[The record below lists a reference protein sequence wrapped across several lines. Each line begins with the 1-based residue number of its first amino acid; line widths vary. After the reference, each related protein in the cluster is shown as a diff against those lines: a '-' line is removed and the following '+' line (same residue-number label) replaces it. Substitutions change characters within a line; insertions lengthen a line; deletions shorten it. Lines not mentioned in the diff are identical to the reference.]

1 MARIL
6 IRGERQL
13 SGQVAISGAKNA
25 ALPILAASIL
35 AGEGENC
42 LAPIP
47 WLNDVIVM
55 LDLLQSLGLEIE
67 TDGVGT
73 VYVRA
78 ANLIGWEA
86 PYELVNRMRASVLIM
101 GPLLARLGRARI
113 SLPGGCAIGSRPID
127 LHLRGFHALGAE
139 AQANHGYVEVQAQ
152 KLQGAYIYLDYPS
165 VGATENIMMAATLA
179 EGTTV
184 IENAAAEPEI
194 INLAEFLNNMGARIS
209 GYGTD
214 RIEIEGVEHLRGT
227 KQVVIPDRIEAA
239 TYLIAGALAGGKVTI
254 GPVDTGAMRAVLAKL
269 QEAGCNIV
277 SERDN
282 ELTVLPSACLQGID
296 ARTLPYPGF
305 PTDVQPQLIAILT
318 QAHGASLV
326 TETVFENR
334 FQHVPELCR
343 MGAQIKVSGRQALVR
358 GPSRLTGTTVTATD
372 LRAGA
377 ALILAGL
384 VAQGETIVTNA
395 YHIDRGYVQIV
406 EKLRALGADI
416 ERLPDI

>member
-6 IRGERQL
+6 IRGQKQL
-13 SGQVAISGAKNA
+13 QGQVQISGAKNA
-25 ALPILAASIL
+25 ALPILAASVL
-35 AGEGENC
+35 AGEGESA
-42 LAPIP
+42 LTPVP

-55 LDLLQSLGLEIE
+55 LDLLQSLGAEIE

-73 VYVRA
+73 VFVRA
-78 ANLIGWEA
+78 ANLTGWEA

-127 LHLRGFHALGAE
+127 LHLKGFAALGADV
-139 AQANHGYVEVQAQ
+139 QANHGYVEVRAE
-152 KLQGAYIYLDYPS
+152 KLRGAHIYLDYPS

-179 EGTTV
+179 AGTTV

-194 INLAEFLNNMGARIS
+194 VNLAQFLNNMGAQIS
-209 GYGTD
+209 GFGTD
-214 RIEIEGVEHLRGT
+214 RVEVRGVEHLTGT
-227 KQVVIPDRIEAA
+227 QQVIIPDRIEAA
-239 TYLIAGALAGGKVTI
+239 TYLIAGLLGKGKVTVA
-254 GPVDTGAMRAVLAKL
+254 PVDIEALQAVLAKL
-269 QEAGCNIV
+269 REAGCNLV
-277 SERDN
+277 SEREG
-282 ELTVLPSACLQGID
+282 ELTVLPSPHLRAID
-296 ARTLPYPGF
+296 AQTLPYPGF
-305 PTDVQPQLIAILT
+305 PTDLQPQLLALLT
-318 QAHGASLV
+318 QAEGASLI

-358 GPSRLTGTTVTATD
+358 GPSQLTGTTVAATD

-384 VAQGETIVTNA
+384 VAQGETIVTDD

-416 ERLPDI
+416 ERLPD

>member
-6 IRGERQL
+6 IRGEKQL
-13 SGQVAISGAKNA
+13 KGHVQISGAKNA

-55 LDLLQSLGLEIE
+55 LDLLQSLGVEIE
-67 TDGVGT
+67 TNGVGT
-73 VYVRA
+73 VYIRA
-78 ANLIGWEA
+78 ANLTGWEA

-127 LHLRGFHALGAE
+127 LHLRGFYALGADVH
-139 AQANHGYVEVQAQ
+139 ANHGYVEAQASQ
-152 KLQGAYIYLDYPS
+152 LRGAYIYLDYPS

-179 EGTTV
+179 QGTTV

-194 INLAEFLNNMGARIS
+194 INLAQFLNNMGARIS
-209 GYGTD
+209 GFGTD
-214 RIEIEGVEHLRGT
+214 RIEIEGVVHLRGT
-227 KQVVIPDRIEAA
+227 KQIVIPDRIEAA
-239 TYLIAGALAGGKVTI
+239 TYLVAGALGGGKVTI
-254 GPVDTGAMRAVLAKL
+254 APVDIGALQSVLAKL
-269 QEAGCNIV
+269 RDAGCNIV
-277 SERDN
+277 SEREN
-282 ELTVLPSACLQGID
+282 ELTVLPSRQLRAID
-296 ARTLPYPGF
+296 AQTLPYPGF
-305 PTDVQPQLIAILT
+305 PTDMQPQLLALLT
-318 QAHGASLV
+318 QANGASLV

-358 GPSRLTGTTVTATD
+358 GPSRLTGTTVAATD

-377 ALILAGL
+377 ALVLAGL
-384 VAQGETIVTNA
+384 VARGETIVTNA
-395 YHIDRGYVQIV
+395 YHVDRGYVQIV
-406 EKLRALGADI
+406 EKLRALGAEI
-416 ERLPDI
+416 ERLPDL

>member
-6 IRGERQL
+6 IRGEKQL
-13 SGQVAISGAKNA
+13 KGHVQISGAKNA

-55 LDLLQSLGLEIE
+55 LDLLQSLGVEIE

-73 VYVRA
+73 VYIRA
-78 ANLIGWEA
+78 ANLTGWEA

-127 LHLRGFHALGAE
+127 LHLRGFYALGADVHT
-139 AQANHGYVEVQAQ
+139 NHGYVEAQASQ
-152 KLQGAYIYLDYPS
+152 LRGAYIYLDYPS

-179 EGTTV
+179 QGTTV

-194 INLAEFLNNMGARIS
+194 INLAQFLNNMGARIS
-209 GYGTD
+209 GFGTD
-214 RIEIEGVEHLRGT
+214 RIEIEGVKHLRGT
-227 KQVVIPDRIEAA
+227 KQIVIPDRIEAA
-239 TYLIAGALAGGKVTI
+239 TYLVAGALGGGKVTI
-254 GPVDTGAMRAVLAKL
+254 APVDIGALQSVLAKL
-269 QEAGCNIV
+269 RDAGCNIV
-277 SERDN
+277 SEREN
-282 ELTVLPSACLQGID
+282 ELTVLPSPQLQAID
-296 ARTLPYPGF
+296 AQTLPYPGF
-305 PTDVQPQLIAILT
+305 PTDMQPQLLALLT
-318 QAHGASLV
+318 QANGASLV

-358 GPSRLTGTTVTATD
+358 GSSRLTGTTVAATD

-377 ALILAGL
+377 ALVLAGL
-384 VAQGETIVTNA
+384 VARGETIVTNA

-406 EKLRALGADI
+406 EKLRALGAEI
-416 ERLPDI
+416 ERLPDL